1 MSLAKLIDPSRI
13 FAEPLGLTTTEHFGQ
28 ILGVGNNFVS
38 RQAEIF
44 RHAKENSIELGT
56 YIKQLT
62 MSQKQFEEQRERL
75 HQSTKNLIL
84 SHGTQSYIYWANLG
98 CSFVL
103 LPLLCVSVI
112 INCCRVRHIQRR
124 NSLEVRL
131 WVLLR
136 DQTLT
141 HLSSDISLVPKYIL
155 NHNISLESRDPGL
168 SIGSNC
174 LILCLQI

>member
-13 FAEPLGLTTTEHFGQ
+13 FAEPLGLTTTEHFWR
-28 ILGVGNNFVS
+28 ILGIGTNFVS

-44 RHAKENSIELGT
+44 RHAKENSIELRT

-62 MSQKQFEEQRERL
+62 MSQKQFDEQRERL

-84 SHGTQSYIYWANLG
+84 PQGTHLYIYWANLG

-112 INCCRVRHIQRR
+112 INCRRVRHIQRTK
-124 NSLEVRL
+124 SL
-131 WVLLR
+131 
-136 DQTLT
+136 
-141 HLSSDISLVPKYIL
+141 
-155 NHNISLESRDPGL
+155 
-168 SIGSNC
+168 NC
-174 LILCLQI
+174 